1 MARPFTCTHCGVT
14 TTKRSHFM
22 WLANIVGFFNAQI
35 GQQWD
40 GPLCTRCAPSWA
52 TTFGR
57 VLYVMAAICILLLIW
72 QAFAPKGEKGV
83 TPNSRLL
90 SDASAA
96 ALRASSSAPKPE
108 R

>member
-1 MARPFTCTHCGVT
+1 MARPFVCSNCGMT
-14 TTKRSHFM
+14 TTKRAHFM
-22 WLANIVGFFNAQI
+22 WIAAIVGFFNGQI
-35 GQQWD
+35 WVGD

-57 VLYVMAAICILLLIW
+57 VLYVMLAICILLLVW
-72 QAFAPKGEKGV
+72 QIFTPKGV

-90 SDASAA
+90 SDASAS
-96 ALRASSSAPKPE
+96 ALRASYSAPKPE

>member
-1 MARPFTCTHCGVT
+1 MARPFVCSNCGMT
-14 TTKRSHFM
+14 TTKRAHFM
-22 WLANIVGFFNAQI
+22 WIAAIVGFFNGQI
-35 GQQWD
+35 WVGD

-57 VLYVMAAICILLLIW
+57 VLYVLLTICILLLIW
-72 QAFAPKGEKGV
+72 QVFAAKSEKGV

-90 SDASAA
+90 SDAYLS
-96 ALRASSSAPKPE
+96 ALRASYVAPKPG